1 MPDPVETRR
10 RGFVLWLPLAL
21 FGLFLG
27 FVAYG
32 LANPADRA
40 IRSKLVG
47 KPLPQFALPA
57 ATPGTQ
63 GLGTGDFRTGEPKL
77 LNVFASWCVPCA
89 AEAPQLLALERRGVT
104 IEAIAIRDRPED
116 VTRFLNRWGNPFN
129 RIGSD
134 RQSSVQLALGS
145 SGVPETFVIDGKGI
159 IRHQHIGDIRPEH
172 VPEVLAALEKARR

>member
-47 KPLPQFALPA
+47 
-57 ATPGTQ
+57 
-63 GLGTGDFRTGEPKL
+63 
-77 LNVFASWCVPCA
+77 
-89 AEAPQLLALERRGVT
+89 
-104 IEAIAIRDRPED
+104 
-116 VTRFLNRWGNPFN
+116 
-129 RIGSD
+129 
-134 RQSSVQLALGS
+134 
-145 SGVPETFVIDGKGI
+145 
-159 IRHQHIGDIRPEH
+159 
-172 VPEVLAALEKARR
+172 